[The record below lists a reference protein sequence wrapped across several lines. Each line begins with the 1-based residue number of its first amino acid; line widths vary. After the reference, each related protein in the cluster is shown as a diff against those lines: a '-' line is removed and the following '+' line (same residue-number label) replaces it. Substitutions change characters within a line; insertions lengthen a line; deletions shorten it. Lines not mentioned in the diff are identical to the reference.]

1 MKLEKEY
8 YLEEDVVAIARD
20 LIGKVLITSRN
31 GIITQGIITETE
43 AYNGVTDRASHA
55 FGGKRTPRNE
65 VMYHTG
71 GIAYVYLCYG
81 IHHLFNI
88 VTNTDAIPHAV
99 LVRGIIPFSSD
110 DQQIMQ
116 ERRGR
121 ETLTFRDNFGPGKV
135 TQSMHIHT
143 SDSGTDLTSGTIW
156 VEDRGIFLNTRKLRS
171 GPRIGVGYAKEDA
184 ALPYRFYFE
193 GNNPY

>member
-20 LIGKVLITSRN
+20 LIGKVLFSSRD
-31 GIITQGIITETE
+31 GIITRGIITETE

-88 VTNTDAIPHAV
+88 VTNTDEIPHAV
-99 LVRGIIPFSSD
+99 LIRGIIPFSGD
-110 DQQIMQ
+110 DQQIMK

-121 ETLTFRDNFGPGKV
+121 ETLTLRDNFGPGKV
-135 TQSMHIHT
+135 TQSMDIYT
-143 SDSGTDLTSGTIW
+143 SDSGTDLTSDKIW
-156 VEDRGIFLNTRKLRS
+156 VEDLGIFLNTRKLRS
-171 GPRIGVGYAKEDA
+171 GPRIGVEYAKEDA